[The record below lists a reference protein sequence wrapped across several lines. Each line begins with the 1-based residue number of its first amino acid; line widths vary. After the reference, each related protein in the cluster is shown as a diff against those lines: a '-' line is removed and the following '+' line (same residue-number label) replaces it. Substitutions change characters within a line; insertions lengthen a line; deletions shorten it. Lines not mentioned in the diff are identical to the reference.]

1 MTVKITD
8 KALREFVRSKLL
20 SEEAGDDAQAEELNT
35 PAVSSVAMD
44 KPETPIEAEVQVVD
58 NELGPPIADPAY
70 VPQNL
75 DELKVAVG
83 KILESVPENSI
94 PTAYKIVKKT
104 ISNLHDALRQ
114 RAELTPSTAFSEASS
129 VEKLLGL
136 IVEQGYEMSDPLM
149 RGEEEEEE
157 EEEVEVRSASYDD
170 DREISP
176 PDSKPSDSV
185 EQKSQFD
192 RFFKKKMEDMLALAK
207 ARHPSK
213 LQGITDWNSVDTVL
227 TPEEHLEIMD
237 SYDEAL
243 SKKYPPLATAS
254 GKDFEP
260 PVKATLVAAV
270 EAFMKDQ
277 PVRAGAEISSE
288 QDPDK
293 AVSFQSREDYL
304 ADVELGK
311 KSSQDQAAK
320 EGLRRFLFS
329 LTVGLKDYY
338 QGIIDIVK
346 NPDRLGDKALSKNI
360 SDALEK
366 FAELGEKKPETD
378 KEYFEFVAYM
388 NADTEPEEKKNL
400 RTKVLARAAEH
411 LMSDSGF
418 AGSKGGSSRPHI
430 NKDVT
435 LNNLMSAIAGIK
447 KRKDRKGARDLDA
460 LGDVIGKMLPKG
472 ETVPVVNIVDSEEE
486 EEEEKV
492 SVTRSAGGQT
502 FRRRKSDDTVS
513 ERLTPAEAILR
524 SSPVQPDVE
533 KAIKVMT

>member
-8 KALREFVRSKLL
+8 KALREFIRNKLL
-20 SEEAGDDAQAEELNT
+20 SEEAGDDAQAEEFN
-35 PAVSSVAMD
+35 PSAVSAISMD
-44 KPETPIEAEVQVVD
+44 KPETPIEAEVHVTN

-70 VPQNL
+70 MPQNL

-114 RAELTPSTAFSEASS
+114 RSELTPSTAFSESRGI
-129 VEKLLGL
+129 EKLLAL

-149 RGEEEEEE
+149 RGEEKEEE
-157 EEEVEVRSASYDD
+157 EEEVEVRSASYDN
-170 DREISP
+170 DREISAP
-176 PDSKPSDSV
+176 EPKPTDPT
-185 EQKSQFD
+185 EQKSQFN

-207 ARHPSK
+207 ARHADK

-237 SYDEAL
+237 AYDASL
-243 SKKYPPLATAS
+243 SRKYPSLANAS

-277 PVRAGAEISSE
+277 PVRAGTEISSE

-329 LTVGLKDYY
+329 MSVGIKDYY

-346 NPDRLGDKALSKNI
+346 NPDRVGDKTLVKSVNN
-360 SDALEK
+360 ALEK
-366 FAELGEKKPETD
+366 FVELGEKKPETD
-378 KEYFEFVAYM
+378 QEYFELIAYM

-400 RTKVLARAAEH
+400 RTSVLARAAEH
-411 LMSDSGF
+411 LMSDLGF
-418 AGSKGGSSRPHI
+418 AGSKGGASRPHI

-435 LNNLMSAIAGIK
+435 LNNLKSAIAGIK
-447 KRKDRKGARDLDA
+447 KRKDRKGAQDLDS
-460 LGDVIGKMLPKG
+460 LKDVLGKMLPKG
-472 ETVPVVNIVDSEEE
+472 VRVPVVNISDEEDE
-486 EEEEKV
+486 EAEEKV
-492 SVTRSAGGQT
+492 AVTRSPGGKT
-502 FRRRKSDDTVS
+502 FRRRKGEDVVA

-533 KAIKVMT
+533 KAIKAIT

>member
-1 MTVKITD
+1 MTVKIKITD
-8 KALREFVRSKLL
+8 KALREFIRNKLL
-20 SEEAGDDAQAEELNT
+20 SEEAGDDAQAEEFNP
-35 PAVSSVAMD
+35 PAVSAISMD
-44 KPETPIEAEVQVVD
+44 KPETPIEAEVHVTN

-70 VPQNL
+70 MPQNL

-114 RAELTPSTAFSEASS
+114 RSELTPSTAFSESRGI
-129 VEKLLGL
+129 EKLLAL
-136 IVEQGYEMSDPLM
+136 IVEQGYEMPNPLM

-157 EEEVEVRSASYDD
+157 EEEAEVRSATYDD

-176 PDSKPSDSV
+176 PAPKAIEPI
-185 EQKSQFD
+185 EQRSQFD
-192 RFFKKKMEDMLALAK
+192 DFFKKKMEDMLALAK
-207 ARHPSK
+207 ARHPNK

-243 SKKYPPLATAS
+243 SKKYPSLARAT

-260 PVKATLVAAV
+260 PVTATLTTAV
-270 EAFMKDQ
+270 LSFMRDRK
-277 PVRAGAEISSE
+277 ISSE
-288 QDPDK
+288 EDPDK
-293 AVSFQSREDYL
+293 VVAFQSRKEYL
-304 ADVELGK
+304 KDVELPK
-311 KSSQDQAAK
+311 SKSSQVQFAMQ
-320 EGLRRFLFS
+320 GLRRFLFS
-329 LTVGLKDYY
+329 LAVGLTDYY

-346 NPDRLGDKALSKNI
+346 NPDRLGDKTLSKNI

-366 FAELGEKKPETD
+366 FVDTGEKKPESD

-400 RTKVLARAAEH
+400 RTKVLVRAAEH
-411 LMSDSGF
+411 LMSEFDF
-418 AGSKGGSSRPHI
+418 AGTQGGSSRPHI
-430 NKDVT
+430 TKGTTLSNVKDAV
-435 LNNLMSAIAGIK
+435 SGIK
-447 KRKDRKGARDLDA
+447 KRKDKKASQDLDA
-460 LGDVIGKMLPKG
+460 LRKELNKFLPKG
-472 ETVPVVNIVDSEEE
+472 ETVPVINFSDKEEE

-492 SVTRSAGGQT
+492 AVTRSAGGKT
-502 FRRRKSDDTVS
+502 FRRRKGEDVVA

-533 KAIKVMT
+533 KAIKAIT

>member
-185 EQKSQFD
+185 EQGSQFD
-192 RFFKKKMEDMLALAK
+192 DFFEKKMEDMLALAK
-207 ARHPSK
+207 RRHPDK
-213 LQGITDWNSVDTVL
+213 LQGITDWNSVDTAL

-237 SYDEAL
+237 AYDEAL
-243 SKKYPPLATAS
+243 SKKYPSLARAT

-260 PVKATLVAAV
+260 PVSATLTTAV
-270 EAFMKDQ
+270 LSFMRDRK
-277 PVRAGAEISSE
+277 ISSE
-288 QDPDK
+288 EDPDK
-293 AVSFQSREDYL
+293 VTPFQTRKQYLKAVEIPKSKSAQTQL
-304 ADVELGK
+304 AM
-311 KSSQDQAAK
+311 Q
-320 EGLRRFLFS
+320 GLRRFLFS
-329 LTVGLKDYY
+329 LSVGVTDYY
-338 QGIIDIVK
+338 RGIIDIVK
-346 NPDRLGDKALSKNI
+346 NPDRLGDDKLSKNI

-366 FAELGEKKPETD
+366 FVDAGEKNPESD
-378 KEYFEFVAYM
+378 KDYFEFVAYM

-400 RTKVLARAAEH
+400 RFKVLARAAEH
-411 LMSDSGF
+411 LMSEFDF
-418 AGSKGGSSRPHI
+418 AGTQGGADRPHI
-430 NKDVT
+430 TKTSTLSNVKDAV
-435 LNNLMSAIAGIK
+435 AGIK
-447 KRKDRKGARDLDA
+447 KRQDKKGYQDLDA
-460 LGDVIGKMLPKG
+460 LRKELDKFLPKG
-472 ETVPVVNIVDSEEE
+472 ETVPVINFSDKEEE

-492 SVTRSAGGQT
+492 AVTRSAGGKT
-502 FRRRKSDDTVS
+502 FRRRKADDAVTES
-513 ERLTPAEAILR
+513 LTPAEAILR